1 MDKLVR
7 KIEVPLGIKAIEK
20 AGLYIVQKKDLDR
33 LAEVAAD
40 AYQDYPLHNWFTKG
54 KYDAKASK
62 LIMQIS
68 LKTMTED
75 AVIYADSEEIN
86 GFAVWLP
93 FGFTGSKTLPFLMNG
108 GLSLIFH
115 SGFGI
120 IGRLLTYETYAMNLK
135 KEFTENY
142 DWYLY
147 NLSIK
152 KDAQGKG
159 IASKLMRPM
168 LQFCDDERMVAYL
181 ETNKESNVGLYRHY
195 GFDLMKEE
203 QIPKSTVTHYAM
215 VRKPKEQKWKKR
227 VNIKPSSNKTEANKM
242 QNEKKELLK
251 KFKTVIDDLMD
262 HYEEYTDEEKAQI
275 KEIFQKVA
283 ELNTILDK
291 YDIEAKF
298 DWNEYFTLVGQCFD
312 STPYIF

>member
-7 KIEVPLGIKAIEK
+7 KIEIPLAKKIVEN
-20 AGLYIVQKKDLDR
+20 AGLYIVQPKELNR

-40 AYQDYPLHNWFTKG
+40 AYLDYPLHNWFTQG

-93 FGFTGSKTLPFLMNG
+93 FGFTGSKTMPFLLNG
-108 GLSLIFH
+108 GFRLILH
-115 SGFGI
+115 SGIGI
-120 IGRLLTYETYAMNLK
+120 ISRLLTYETYAMNLK
-135 KEFTENY
+135 KEFTDNY

-152 KDAQGKG
+152 KEAQGKG

-181 ETNKESNVGLYRHY
+181 ETNKAANVGLYKHY

-203 QIPKSTVTHYAM
+203 MIPKTPVTHYSM
-215 VRKPKEQKWKKR
+215 VRYPKG
-227 VNIKPSSNKTEANKM
+227 
-242 QNEKKELLK
+242 
-251 KFKTVIDDLMD
+251 D
-262 HYEEYTDEEKAQI
+262 
-275 KEIFQKVA
+275 
-283 ELNTILDK
+283 
-291 YDIEAKF
+291 
-298 DWNEYFTLVGQCFD
+298 
-312 STPYIF
+312 

>member
-7 KIEVPLGIKAIEK
+7 KIEIPLARKAIEK

-40 AYQDYPLHNWFTKG
+40 AYQDYPLHNWLTKG
-54 KYDAKASK
+54 KYDKKASK

-86 GFAVWLP
+86 GFAAWLP
-93 FGFTGSKTLPFLMNG
+93 FGFTGNKALPFLFNG
-108 GLSLIFH
+108 GLELIFH
-115 SGFGI
+115 SGLGI
-120 IGRLLTYETYAMNLK
+120 IGRLLTYENYAMNLK
-135 KEFTENY
+135 KQFTDNY

-168 LQFCDDERMVAYL
+168 LGFCDDEKMVAYL
-181 ETNKESNVGLYRHY
+181 ETNKECNVGLYQHY

-203 QIPKSTVTHYAM
+203 VIPKSSVTHYAM
-215 VRKPKEQKWKKR
+215 VRKPQ
-227 VNIKPSSNKTEANKM
+227 
-242 QNEKKELLK
+242 
-251 KFKTVIDDLMD
+251 D
-262 HYEEYTDEEKAQI
+262 
-275 KEIFQKVA
+275 
-283 ELNTILDK
+283 
-291 YDIEAKF
+291 
-298 DWNEYFTLVGQCFD
+298 
-312 STPYIF
+312 

>member
-7 KIEVPLGIKAIEK
+7 RIEIPLAKRAIEK

-33 LAEVAAD
+33 LAQVAAD
-40 AYQDYPLHNWFTKG
+40 AYQDYPLHNWFTRG
-54 KYDAKASK
+54 KYDAKTSK

-93 FGFTGSKTLPFLMNG
+93 FGFTGSKTIPFLMSG
-108 GLSLIFH
+108 GLSLILH
-115 SGFGI
+115 AGPGI

-135 KEFTENY
+135 KAFTENY

-181 ETNKESNVGLYRHY
+181 ETNKEANVGLYRHY

-215 VRKPKEQKWKKR
+215 VRKPM
-227 VNIKPSSNKTEANKM
+227 S
-242 QNEKKELLK
+242 
-251 KFKTVIDDLMD
+251 
-262 HYEEYTDEEKAQI
+262 
-275 KEIFQKVA
+275 EI
-283 ELNTILDK
+283 
-291 YDIEAKF
+291 
-298 DWNEYFTLVGQCFD
+298 
-312 STPYIF
+312 

>member
-7 KIEVPLGIKAIEK
+7 KIEVPLAKKIIKE
-20 AGLYIVQKKDLDR
+20 AGLYLVQEKDLDR
-33 LAEVAAD
+33 LAQVAAD
-40 AYQDYPLHNWFTKG
+40 AYKDYPLHNWFTNG

-68 LKTMTED
+68 LRTMTED

-93 FGFTGSKTLPFLMNG
+93 FGFTGSKTIPFLVNG
-108 GLSLIFH
+108 GLSLILH
-115 SGFGI
+115 SGPGI

-135 KEFTENY
+135 ETFTDNY

-152 KDAQGKG
+152 KEAQGKG

-168 LQFCDDERMVAYL
+168 LNFCDKEKMVAYL

-203 QIPKSTVTHYAM
+203 LIPKTPVTHYSM
-215 VRKPKEQKWKKR
+215 VRYP
-227 VNIKPSSNKTEANKM
+227 
-242 QNEKKELLK
+242 
-251 KFKTVIDDLMD
+251 
-262 HYEEYTDEEKAQI
+262 
-275 KEIFQKVA
+275 A
-283 ELNTILDK
+283 E
-291 YDIEAKF
+291 
-298 DWNEYFTLVGQCFD
+298 
-312 STPYIF
+312 

>member
-7 KIEVPLGIKAIEK
+7 KIEIPLAKKAIEK
-20 AGLYIVQKKDLDR
+20 AGLYIAQEKDLDR
-33 LAEVAAD
+33 LAEVAGD
-40 AYQDYPLHNWFTKG
+40 AYLDYPLHNWFTGG

-68 LKTMTED
+68 LKTMISD

-115 SGFGI
+115 SGLGI

-159 IASKLMRPM
+159 LASKLMRPM
-168 LQFCDDERMVAYL
+168 LQFCDDERMVTYL
-181 ETNKESNVGLYRHY
+181 ETNKEANVGLYRHY
-195 GFDLMKEE
+195 GFDLKKEE

-215 VRKPKEQKWKKR
+215 VRNPKETQ
-227 VNIKPSSNKTEANKM
+227 
-242 QNEKKELLK
+242 
-251 KFKTVIDDLMD
+251 
-262 HYEEYTDEEKAQI
+262 
-275 KEIFQKVA
+275 
-283 ELNTILDK
+283 
-291 YDIEAKF
+291 
-298 DWNEYFTLVGQCFD
+298 
-312 STPYIF
+312 